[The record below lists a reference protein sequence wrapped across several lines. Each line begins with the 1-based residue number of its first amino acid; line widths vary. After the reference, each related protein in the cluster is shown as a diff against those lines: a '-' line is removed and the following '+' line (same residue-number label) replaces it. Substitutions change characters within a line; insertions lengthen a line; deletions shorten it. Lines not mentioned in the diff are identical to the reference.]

1 MIKSFLAI
9 FFARNREFLRDRGS
23 LMWNIVFPV
32 MLIAGFAV
40 AFGRDAPSFQ
50 VGVISKLDAYANPP
64 SVLTMPNVAQIF
76 YDGEAEPLALLRR
89 HQLHLLV
96 DLDERKYWVNE
107 ESYDSEMLETLLVL
121 QDPSYRRLPV
131 VGEPIRYVDW
141 VIPGVLAMNIMFAS
155 LFGVGFALVRYR
167 KNGVLK
173 RLKATP
179 IKPVAF
185 IAAHMASRLLIVVC
199 VCSVLLLGAKLTID
213 VQVLGSLWLLLLI
226 AILGGLSLISLSIA
240 MIARVRSEEFASGL
254 INLTSWPMMLLS
266 GVWFPLTSAPDW
278 LINLSYLLP
287 LSHLVEAARA
297 VMTEGAGVDQ
307 VYWHLVILAI
317 MTVCFMLYSAKFFT
331 WDSDHR

>member
-1 MIKSFLAI
+1 MIKSFYAV
-9 FFARNREFLRDRGS
+9 FAARNREFLRDRGS

-40 AFGRDAPSFQ
+40 AFGRDVPSFQ
-50 VGVISKLDAYANPP
+50 IGVLSQLDAYANPP
-64 SVLTMPNVAQIF
+64 AVMSMSNVAKV
-76 YDGEAEPLALLRR
+76 YYNTELEAVELLRR
-89 HQLHLLV
+89 HQLDLVV
-96 DLDERKYWVNE
+96 DLDQRKYWVNE

-121 QDPSYRRLPV
+121 QDPTYRRSPV

-141 VIPGVLAMNIMFAS
+141 VIPGVLSMNIMFAS
-155 LFGVGFALVRYR
+155 LFGVGYALVRYR

-173 RLKATP
+173 RLRATP
-179 IKPVAF
+179 IKPLAF
-185 IAAHMASRLLIVVC
+185 IAAHMASRLLIVIC
-199 VCSVLLLGAKLTID
+199 VCSVLLVGAKLTID
-213 VQVLGSLWLLLLI
+213 VQILGSLWLLLLI

-266 GVWFPLTSAPDW
+266 GVWFPLSSAPDW
-278 LINLSYLLP
+278 LTNLSYLLP
-287 LSHLVEAARA
+287 LSHMVEAARA
-297 VMTEGAGVDQ
+297 VMTEGASIERI
-307 VYWHLVILAI
+307 YWHLVILAI